1 MTKSTLHQN
10 KPRGSIIRKMIAVYI
25 GILIV
30 VTNIGIS
37 LANDYEGETNIGSTA
52 WSKANGNQEW
62 VVTEYDK
69 NWNHVGATGTK
80 VTVYVGEDYS
90 ISKSVYYN
98 QGEGV
103 SGTVYKGY
111 DWSSCTGKDAPPSN
125 GFNTDTDQMKKMID
139 AIGLD
144 TATKEKI
151 KQGEVVTILS
161 EPTVRIKNTKTGE
174 VTVGTVVEI
183 LVACKNVANNGVKN
197 GQGIRYV
204 ENYSKSIFM
213 KLKEEQPELYTQ
225 ILAYANGQGQAV
237 HQERL
242 YQPPTPTP
250 DEPTPTPDEPTPTP
264 DEPTPTP
271 DEPTP
276 TPDEP
281 TPTLDEPTPT
291 LDTPELPPDST
302 KYTVTEADA
311 PTRNNY
317 TAQVKIDN
325 EKFKVFLGYDS
336 NGNPIPTNENLTLNG
351 CTSLVGVVKNLG
363 LNTVRFTDGIEYT
376 VYAYWSREEERTGER
391 QKEIDGVLQVD
402 KNNKPI
408 IEEYTYTVT
417 ISGVET
423 ATVYSQN
430 WSTNYYKIRRNTNW
444 AKLKNVLVSNDSFGE
459 IKFNSPRGINYFPTI
474 YSDVTRISEKTCVVS
489 GSYEYA
495 SDAEV
500 AAEEFAKS
508 ASWSDFWNVTSDVL
522 GSSEGEIRY
531 NGVVSNNACNK
542 LTEKTTKTKEVENKS
557 LGGDAYPSTG
567 LHDVEW
573 IRITGEETGW
583 PFKPNAIRIHTPIY
597 NEMEITSPSINQL
610 ENINGVTSGYKIVTI
625 GDEFTVTVNVSGPY
639 EYYYFPDGTTHRISL
654 DTSKYVKDVIIDCG
668 VCGKQYHS
676 KTHTCEWYNTIEKND
691 DTEYQITTT
700 VIAKNSG
707 PKGEAEANK
716 NEPDDI
722 YVLKQY
728 GGVHLVGKIYDLE
741 VRTTD
746 DPGWKLRMAEKLAK
760 LPTGE
765 KGDNAIN
772 SYKYGIKLGY
782 RAYFDLKTLGTASKD
797 IVITPKIYYV
807 DKDGNQ
813 KEVDLYYRTS
823 KTEYKKLEDNDIEIS
838 MVMNKTNGD
847 VNNKDFKI
855 ERAAML
861 VVNPNINYNQKI
873 TIGGL
878 KNIKLTAQ
886 NSVATKYNGVYTW
899 KPTVE
904 HSRRWYGEVYIP
916 ASTIVAEKGATVAE
930 ITRGAKVLED
940 GYLIISFEEIV
951 SRRGDE
957 SRYLNYSIGRT
968 TDGVKFSPD
977 ASNKLVSP
985 SIMYEEKT
993 NDEKQALK
1001 SEITLPNGKIF
1012 KGYEE
1017 TEAPIIIYDVSL
1029 RANDD
1034 YEQTGTH

>member
-1 MTKSTLHQN
+1 MTKSILHQN
-10 KPRGSIIRKMIAVYI
+10 KPRRSIIRKMIAVYI
-25 GILIV
+25 GILIA

-80 VTVYVGEDYS
+80 VTVYVGGDYGT
-90 ISKSVYYN
+90 SKSVYYD

-103 SGTVYKGY
+103 NGTVYKGY
-111 DWSSCTGKDAPPSN
+111 DWSSCTGRDAPPSN
-125 GFNTDTDQMKKMID
+125 GFNTDTNQMKKMV
-139 AIGLD
+139 D
-144 TATKEKI
+144 TMGFDSETSKRI
-151 KQGEVVTILS
+151 KNGEVVTILS

-174 VTVGTVVEI
+174 ILEGTVTEI
-183 LVACKNVANNGVKN
+183 LAACKNAEANGVKN

-204 ENYSKSIFM
+204 ENYTKSILM
-213 KLKEEQPELYTQ
+213 KLKEEQPGLYAA
-225 ILAYANGQGQAV
+225 ILANANGQGQAV

-242 YQPPTPTP
+242 YPTPTPTSTTTTPTPKNNTPTPEKPTPTP
-250 DEPTPTPDEPTPTP
+250 DDEETPTPTPKPTPVP
-264 DEPTPTP
+264 
-271 DEPTP
+271 
-276 TPDEP
+276 
-281 TPTLDEPTPT
+281 
-291 LDTPELPPDST
+291 PELPPKST
-302 KYTVTEADA
+302 KYTVTEGDA
-311 PTRNNY
+311 PENSGY

-336 NGNPIPTNENLTLNG
+336 NGNPIPTNETLKLNG
-351 CTSLVGVVKNLG
+351 CTSLVGAVKKLG
-363 LNTVRFTDGIEYT
+363 LNTVKFTDGVEYV
-376 VYAYWSREEERTGER
+376 VYAYWSREEERTGRR
-391 QKEIDGVLQVD
+391 QKEIDGVPQVD
-402 KNNKPI
+402 ENNDPI
-408 IEEYTYTVT
+408 MEEYTYMET
-417 ISGVET
+417 IDGVET
-423 ATVYSQN
+423 ATVYSKN
-430 WSTNYYKIRRNTNW
+430 WSTYYYKIRNETNW
-444 AKLKNVLVSNDSFGE
+444 AKLKNLLVSNEAFGE
-459 IKFNSPRGINYFPTI
+459 VAFEAPREITYMPMI
-474 YSDVTRISEKTCVVS
+474 YSDATRISEKVCMVGGV
-489 GSYEYA
+489 YEYA
-495 SDAEV
+495 SDAKE
-500 AAEEFAKS
+500 AAEEFAKT
-508 ASWSDFWNVTSDVL
+508 ATWSDFWNVISDVL
-522 GSSEGEIRY
+522 NSSEGIITY

-542 LTEKTTKTKEVENKS
+542 LKEESTTTKEVVNKS
-557 LGGDAYPSTG
+557 LGGNAYPSTG

-573 IRITGEETGW
+573 IRIAGEETGW

-597 NEMEITSPSINQL
+597 NEMEITSPSTNQL
-610 ENINGVTSGYKIVTI
+610 ENTNGVTSGYKIVTI
-625 GDEFTVTVNVSGPY
+625 GDEFTVTVNISGPY
-639 EYYYFPDGTTHRISL
+639 EYYYFPDGTTNRISL

-760 LPTGE
+760 LPIGE

-797 IVITPKIYYV
+797 IEIIPKIYYV
-807 DKDGNQ
+807 DKNGNQ

-838 MVMNKTNGD
+838 MVMNNTNGD
-847 VNNKDFKI
+847 VNNKDFKT

-861 VVNPNINYNQKI
+861 VVNPNINYNQKL

-878 KNIKLTAQ
+878 KNIRLTAQ

-904 HSRRWYGEVYIP
+904 QSRRWYGEVYIP
-916 ASTIVAEKGATVAE
+916 ASTIVAEKGATLTE
-930 ITRGAKVLED
+930 IARGTKVLKE
-940 GYLIISFEEIV
+940 GYLIVSFKEIV
-951 SRRGDE
+951 SRRENE
-957 SRYLNYSIGRT
+957 SRYLEYSIGRT

-993 NDEKQALK
+993 NGEKQPLK

-1012 KGYEE
+1012 NGYEE